1 MLSLDDGQIWV
12 TALKLQDFLACVQPG
27 EPSLPASARTYATRA
42 RLHLGRSSDR
52 DTTKLLSETRYEP
65 LNRFALATEKH
76 FPRSFTRP
84 TLGGD
89 LNSYS

>member
-1 MLSLDDGQIWV
+1 
-12 TALKLQDFLACVQPG
+12 
-27 EPSLPASARTYATRA
+27 
-42 RLHLGRSSDR
+42 HLGRSSDR
-52 DTTKLLSETRYEP
+52 NTTKLLSETRYEP

-89 LNSYS
+89 LNSYLKSKMGSGWTSVPFNSLQLGGSIEPGPLRL

>member
-1 MLSLDDGQIWV
+1 M
-12 TALKLQDFLACVQPG
+12 
-27 EPSLPASARTYATRA
+27 
-42 RLHLGRSSDR
+42 DR

-89 LNSYS
+89 LNSYNYPQNEPKPQLGVGMSRGGGGKFRLEANTVNLGTSSDDIDEIFGWP